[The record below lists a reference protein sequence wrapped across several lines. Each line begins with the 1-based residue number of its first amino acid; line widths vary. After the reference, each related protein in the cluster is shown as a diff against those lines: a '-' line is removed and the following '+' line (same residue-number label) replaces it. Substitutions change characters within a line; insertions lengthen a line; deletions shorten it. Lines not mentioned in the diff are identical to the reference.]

1 MAAQAETGIV
11 VAALVVGLPEI
22 QQGAGERFA
31 GAGEHEANQFDRL
44 PCHALFEQLG
54 SLRRRR
60 LEVWPFGL
68 RHCGVVAVVACGRR
82 GKRGLS
88 HAAIDHE
95 QRTGREDS
103 RSKYNAPRRGVDHGA
118 LPSCRHRHHG
128 GRRRLKLCPR
138 PSQIRFVAA
147 GAPVSPSS
155 SNSSIMPDMTDSPPS
170 QNLGSLA
177 SSPNGLS
184 SSE

>member
-11 VAALVVGLPEI
+11 VAAFVVGLPEI

-31 GAGEHEANQFDRL
+31 GAGLSTKPTSSIGCPAMPVFEQFD
-44 PCHALFEQLG
+44 

-60 LEVWPFGL
+60 LEVRPFGL
-68 RHCGVVAVVACGRR
+68 RQCCFVAVVARGRG

-88 HAAIDHE
+88 DAAIDHE

-138 PSQIRFVAA
+138 PSQIRFVA
-147 GAPVSPSS
+147 GARQPIVSS
-155 SNSSIMPDMTDSPPS
+155 SSIMPEITDSPPS

-177 SSPNGLS
+177 SSPNGFS